1 MIAAA
6 TLIGVSLRSAA
17 ISSGL
22 QGGGQELESDR
33 RLIADIDTDHEAGP
47 SYYSR
52 STAVSPALL
61 IGTSAQ
67 LMLGFSISG

>member
-33 RLIADIDTDHEAGP
+33 RLIADIDTDHGG
-47 SYYSR
+47 SR
-52 STAVSPALL
+52 IEPL
-61 IGTSAQ
+61 
-67 LMLGFSISG
+67 